1 MKNRFNKP
9 DPLKRIIN
17 GQTLSILVFALVIAV
32 FIIGINSVSNSTL
45 TDDRSLLEKAVTR
58 DIVHCYAVE
67 GVYPPSLSYIEE
79 HYGLTYDHSKYIVS
93 YESIGSNIMPSVMII
108 EKYTE

>member
-1 MKNRFNKP
+1 MNRFNKP
-9 DPLKRIIN
+9 DFLKRIFN
-17 GQTLSILVFALVIAV
+17 AQSLSVVVFVVVIAI
-32 FIIGINSVSNSTL
+32 FLIGINAVSNSTL
-45 TDDRSLLEKAVTR
+45 TDDKSLLEKAVTK

-67 GVYPPSLSYIEE
+67 GVYPPSLQYIEE

-108 EKYTE
+108 ERYQQ

>member
-9 DPLKRIIN
+9 DPLKRIFN
-17 GQTLSILVFALVIAV
+17 GRTLSILVFALVIAV

-45 TDDRSLLEKAVTR
+45 TDDRSLLEKAVTKN
-58 DIVHCYAVE
+58 IVHCYAVE

>member
-1 MKNRFNKP
+1 MNRFNKP
-9 DPLKRIIN
+9 DILKRIFN
-17 GQTLSILVFALVIAV
+17 SQTLSVLIFVLVIAA
-32 FIIGINSVSNSTL
+32 FIIGINAVSGSAL
-45 TDDRSLLEKAVTR
+45 TDDRMLLEKAVTK

-108 EKYTE
+108 ERYQE

>member
-1 MKNRFNKP
+1 MNRFNKP
-9 DPLKRIIN
+9 DILKRIFN
-17 GQTLSILVFALVIAV
+17 SQTLSIFIFVFVIAV
-32 FIIGINSVSNSTL
+32 FIIGINAVSGSAL
-45 TDDRSLLEKAVTR
+45 TDDRTLLEKAVTK

-79 HYGLTYDHSKYIVS
+79 HYGLTYDHKKFIVS

-108 EKYTE
+108 ERYQE